1 MGVVARMTSKAG
13 AAVRRWVMKDF
24 QVIADDGF
32 IAADAAQRWSR
43 YGQLPDAFLASNVIM
58 SPVNW
63 ILRNFTEAEAVVE
76 RRLTHG
82 WQADYD
88 HALSRVLSQ
97 PNPFYGDNLLW
108 KATVISLCF
117 DGNGYWQKIRNRF
130 GGVLGFWYLPHFL
143 VEPRWPTNGSDFV
156 SHYEYRPVPGGQ
168 PIRFPVDDIIHFR
181 VGLDPTNTRKG
192 LSMLKPLLREV
203 FTDDEAATF
212 TAAILGNMG
221 VPGGIIAP
229 TSNDA
234 LPSDDD
240 VKLMKAKMQSFRGG
254 HRGEWLVFGQP
265 TEAKQF
271 GFDPNALQLANL
283 RDIAEERVC
292 AALGV
297 PAAVVGFGSGLQQT
311 KVGATM
317 RELRKEAWNSC
328 IRPLQND
335 AAKQLSQQVVPDFAV
350 QTRRFRVRFD
360 TSAFAASQE
369 EETEKAERVR
379 GLVKDGILRV
389 DRAQAM
395 LGLEV
400 DPERA
405 IYLGGGTA
413 GGTAGPD
420 GAGEATDPPV
430 EEDDPATVAA
440 ASATLLNRL
449 QHLFASNGNGNG
461 KEG

>member
-1 MGVVARMTSKAG
+1 MGVVDRIARKAG
-13 AAVRRWVMKDF
+13 TAVRRWVLKDY
-24 QVIADDGF
+24 QVFADDGF

-43 YGQLPDAFLASNVIM
+43 YGQLPDDFLASNVIM

-76 RRLTHG
+76 RRQTHG
-82 WQADYD
+82 WQSDPD
-88 HALSRVLSQ
+88 HELSRLLAQ

-108 KATVISLCF
+108 KATVLSLCF

-130 GGVLGFWYLPHFL
+130 GDVLGFWYLPHFL
-143 VEPRWPTNGSDFV
+143 VEPRWPLDGSRFL
-156 SHYEYRPVPGGQ
+156 SHYEYRPVPAGQ
-168 PIRFPVDDIIHFR
+168 PIRLPVDDVVHYR

-212 TAAILGNMG
+212 TSAILGNMG
-221 VPGGIIAP
+221 VPGGLIAP
-229 TSNDA
+229 SSNDA
-234 LPSDDD
+234 LPTEDD
-240 VKLMKAKMQSFRGG
+240 VKFLKAKMQSFRGTQ
-254 HRGEWLVFGQP
+254 RGEWLVLGQP
-265 TEAKQF
+265 TEVKQF

-335 AAKQLSQQVVPDFAV
+335 SAKQLSHQIIPDFVV

-360 TSAFAASQE
+360 TSTFAASQE
-369 EETEKAERVR
+369 EETEKAERVS
-379 GLVKDGILRV
+379 GLVTAGILRV

-400 DPERA
+400 DPDRA
-405 IYLGGGTA
+405 IYLGGGGAPKPRA
-413 GGTAGPD
+413 G
-420 GAGEATDPPV
+420 ATEPPAPG
-430 EEDDPATVAA
+430 D
-440 ASATLLNRL
+440 N
-449 QHLFASNGNGNG
+449 
-461 KEG
+461 